1 MSFSMEPQDFVINPD
16 QDGGEAKK
24 KNRTSHFQLYDRET
38 DEAVPLKQVGFNI
51 DICQGFADFV
61 MHQLYE
67 NSSEN
72 PLEVQFMMPAS
83 ETFTLSQIAMDVTLP
98 NGETRSTVTR
108 VTEREKAQQV
118 YEDKIAAG
126 QTAVIATLP
135 RLNSRS

>member
-1 MSFSMEPQDFVINPD
+1 
-16 QDGGEAKK
+16 
-24 KNRTSHFQLYDRET
+24 
-38 DEAVPLKQVGFNI
+38 
-51 DICQGFADFV
+51 